1 MILARPRRFAASFT
15 ARTRPRFGRQSAVI
29 AETLREGGPKR
40 RRRQKNLKSRDSVLT
55 RFVKSLIVPPAI
67 RLLTSVRQQ
76 PDTKILPAKRRR
88 SARPR
93 VRACRNLFARL
104 MSQSPP
110 EATGVLCPPGTRR
123 FRAFYWQCHF
133 ARRRSA
139 KFSPVSCRG
148 AAARVIEEPCMKSAV
163 HEVSCLFLS
172 SRYERCVADRLL
184 RAPIF
189 RRMLLP
195 PLARPGGG
203 IQQVGRGEHQGL
215 SRLVRRDPPPV
226 LHRRKAATIRQV
238 QERGPAIRIE
248 RQAINDAR
256 ARGQSQKPV
265 ENDAR
270 TLRLRRTAN

>member
-1 MILARPRRFAASFT
+1 MILACLRRFAASFT

-123 FRAFYWQCHF
+123 FRAFLC
-133 ARRRSA
+133 
-139 KFSPVSCRG
+139 
-148 AAARVIEEPCMKSAV
+148 
-163 HEVSCLFLS
+163 
-172 SRYERCVADRLL
+172 ADNSFRQFTDRELRNRLL